1 MKKTDTTID
10 QNRVVQQRSNARR
23 TALIVGLIAL
33 SVYGGFL
40 ASVMVGT

>member
-1 MKKTDTTID
+1 MKKTDATTEL
-10 QNRVVQQRSNARR
+10 NRAVQQRSNARR

-40 ASVMVGT
+40 ASVMVGK